1 MRPLLGFLV
10 VAFTGSFLTATTP
23 QEKPASQEAKRPG
36 VDGNLVVTVGMS
48 MIIDSPAAV
57 LKLSIANGD
66 FAEAV
71 AITPKEVLINGK
83 APGETSLIVWQDGGA
98 RLIFDLTVRLSSHK
112 LDAVRQQIARDFPD
126 ENISV
131 TFDND
136 TAFVRGTVK
145 DIFEAGRIMAIVASM
160 GPRAVNLMRVNIPAE
175 APQILLKVR
184 FADVDRSQSLNLGI
198 NFASTA
204 FSQVTGIST
213 GQFGGAGVDG
223 TGTFDLSN
231 ALNVLLFRKDI
242 NLGATIEALQAKNL
256 LQMLA
261 EPNVMATSGQP
272 ASFIDG
278 GKLPVPVLESAVT
291 PGAVTIQF
299 YPYGIQLNFLPEV
312 TPRGT
317 IHLKVTPEVS
327 APDYSNSVSVAG
339 TTVPGFTSRRV
350 DTEVE
355 LEPGQSFVI
364 AGLLDN
370 QTTETLNK
378 IPGLANLP
386 ILGKLFQS
394 RAKSKSNSEL
404 LVIVTPELVR
414 PIPANQKLPELN
426 FTTSFMEPNT
436 RVPLR
441 QPGMDQTGS
450 VPVRPPKPSMPV
462 EELMQQLEKQ
472 KSNPAQQ
479 MPNFPPSALP
489 GSAHG
494 SVPSSGLGGNAGN
507 ATGGASK

>member
-1 MRPLLGFLV
+1 MRPLLGLLV
-10 VAFTGSFLTATTP
+10 VACTGSFLTGTTP

-48 MIIDSPAAV
+48 MIIDSLAAV
-57 LKLSIANGD
+57 MKLSIANGD
-66 FAEAV
+66 LAEAV
-71 AITPKEVLINGK
+71 AITPREILINGK
-83 APGETSLIVWQDGGA
+83 APGETSLIVWQEGGS
-98 RLIFDLTVRLSSHK
+98 RLIYDLTVRMSSHR
-112 LDAVRQQIARDFPD
+112 LDAVRGQIARDFPD
-126 ENISV
+126 EDISV
-131 TFDND
+131 TFENE
-136 TAFVRGTVK
+136 TAFVRGTVR
-145 DIFEAGRIMAIVASM
+145 DAFEAGRVMAIAASM
-160 GPRAVNLMRVNIPAE
+160 GPRAVNLLRVNVPPE

-204 FSQVTGIST
+204 FNQVTGIST
-213 GQFGGAGVDG
+213 GQFGSAGVDSG
-223 TGTFDLSN
+223 GTFDLSN

-242 NLGATIEALQAKNL
+242 NLGATIEALQAKNM

-261 EPNVMATSGQP
+261 EPNVMATSGKP

-278 GKLPVPVLESAVT
+278 GKLPVPVLQSSVT
-291 PGAVTIQF
+291 PGAVSIQY

-327 APDYSNSVSVAG
+327 APDYSNAVSIAG

-355 LEPGQSFVI
+355 LEAGQSFVI

-414 PIPANQKLPELN
+414 PIPANQKPPELTY
-426 FTTSFMEPNT
+426 TTSFLEPNSHI
-436 RVPLR
+436 PLR
-441 QPGMDQTGS
+441 QPGIDQTGP
-450 VPVRPPKPSMPV
+450 VPIHPPSPTMPV
-462 EELMQQLEKQ
+462 EQLFQQLEKQ
-472 KSNPAQQ
+472 KGNPALQ
-479 MPNFPPSALP
+479 MPASQLSPMSGP
-489 GSAHG
+489 GA
-494 SVPSSGLGGNAGN
+494 PASGAGAIGGNSSVGS
-507 ATGGASK
+507 SK

>member
-1 MRPLLGFLV
+1 MRPLLGLLV
-10 VAFTGSFLTATTP
+10 VACTGSFLTATTP
-23 QEKPASQEAKRPG
+23 QEKPASREAKRPG

-66 FAEAV
+66 LAQAV
-71 AITPKEVLINGK
+71 AITPKEILINGK
-83 APGETSLIVWQDGGA
+83 APGETSLIVWQEGGS
-98 RLIFDLTVRLSSHK
+98 RLVYDLTVRISSRK
-112 LDAVRQQIARDFPD
+112 LDVLRQQIARDFPD
-126 ENISV
+126 EEISV
-131 TFDND
+131 TFEND

-145 DIFEAGRIMAIVASM
+145 DTFEANRVMAMTSSL
-160 GPRAVNLMRVNIPAE
+160 GSRAVNLLRVNIPAE

-184 FADVDRSQSLNLGI
+184 FADVDRNESLNLGI
-198 NFASTA
+198 NLASTA
-204 FSQVTGIST
+204 FNQVTGIST
-213 GQFGGAGVDG
+213 GQFGSAGVDS
-223 TGTFDLSN
+223 TGTFNLSN

-242 NLGATIEALQAKNL
+242 NLGATIEALQSKNL

-278 GKLPVPVLESAVT
+278 GKIPVPVLQSSLT
-291 PGAVTIQF
+291 PGAVNIQY

-312 TPRGT
+312 TPRGS

-355 LEPGQSFVI
+355 LEAGQSFVI

-426 FTTSFMEPNT
+426 FTTSFLEPNT

-441 QPGMDQTGS
+441 QPGIDQTGP
-450 VPVRPPKPSMPV
+450 VPIHPPTPSMPV
-462 EELMQQLEKQ
+462 EQLMQQLDKQ
-472 KSNPAQQ
+472 KSNPAPQT
-479 MPNFPPSALP
+479 PNSPPSPMP
-489 GSAHG
+489 GAAPASA
-494 SVPSSGLGGNAGN
+494 PASGLGGNGN
-507 ATGGASK
+507 SGGGASK